1 MHKKNFRISLNINKD
16 KFEENHPHII
26 KLLEN
31 EILKVDI
38 EKQHVTN
45 KGTTNDSNDSD
56 FSSETI
62 EKRRQQNNIFTVLK
76 ENNYSKNTDCA
87 TELQGLGTSVERKGL
102 HPAPGPF

>member
-1 MHKKNFRISLNINKD
+1 MK
-16 KFEENHPHII
+16 
-26 KLLEN
+26 
-31 EILKVDI
+31 ILKVDI

-56 FSSETI
+56 FSSETM

-102 HPAPGPF
+102 HPAQGPF